1 MGHPVGWWRGETASP
16 RMVGRSVGD
25 DSEQSQMMGT
35 RLCESLRWVVKKCLD
50 EMVKI
55 CPDEMVKKCPDEM
68 VKRFR

>member
-1 MGHPVGWWRGETASP
+1 
-16 RMVGRSVGD
+16 MVGRWVGD
-25 DSEQSQMMGT
+25 DSEQSQMMGS
-35 RLCESLRWVVKKCLD
+35 RLCESLRWVLKKCLD